1 MEIKAYIDEEVGKS
15 LREGAIKRFGYF
27 KGSLSKSIEE
37 AVIQWLKT
45 NEHLNERIKKITDKA
60 ANDPEVI
67 AIFVFGSFAE
77 KKTNYRDV
85 DLAFLLTKD
94 KDELSVLSKY
104 EDYEND
110 PKLDISC
117 LNSLA
122 VNVKKEVLDNGTMLF
137 CKDKSKLYAFAMRTL
152 MEYREF
158 KHVYE
163 LMIYGTTK

>member
-1 MEIKAYIDEEVGKS
+1 MSVD
-15 LREGAIKRFGYF
+15 
-27 KGSLSKSIEE
+27 
-37 AVIQWLKT
+37 
-45 NEHLNERIKKITDKA
+45 ERIKKIMEKA
-60 ANDPEVI
+60 ANDPKVI

-85 DLAFLLTKD
+85 DMAFLLARD
-94 KDELSVLSKY
+94 KDELSVLSRY

-110 PKLDISC
+110 PKFDISC

-152 MEYREF
+152 IEYEEF
-158 KHVYE
+158 KHIYE
-163 LMIYGTTK
+163 LMIYHRFAENPRHL